1 MNNVKRYALPI
12 VLGAIAVALLIVGIL
27 SLTVWKPAQE
37 VAATRDSQQPFSM
50 TRAGVFPLYANQVN
64 IRATG
69 EPDQTVWMAIG
80 DPADVAAWLQ
90 EEPYEEIV
98 GLVGNL
104 HTLKAIDHNLELAQ
118 SGAVSTD
125 DAQSSD
131 QPQSGELAQSG
142 AAAAENPISSDMWTH
157 VKYGRG
163 SVSMDLSGAEM
174 DMSVLIATDGVG
186 PAPTLT
192 LTWKTPQSN
201 VLALAS
207 LVAAAVVA
215 LIALVIAFVLWNT
228 RKRRLTRSEHL
239 RGTEDRAL
247 TETAAIDMS
256 AGIDELPKRASTK
269 KKKKEQKK
277 AEPIEAPEETLDEEI
292 LDEETLDEDAQ
303 PEEKFAPE
311 TTADPQ
317 VSDVKDSEDQGEDE
331 EETPDPEPVAEV
343 EDSKAPSDEEG
354 KAEEAVKPE
363 PEPVVETPLEPART
377 ETVTTDSGMMN
388 LSALQGGGAFPTRRA
403 LRDARKRGVNHL
415 VVGERS
421 FDTAAPKGADEDPAQ
436 ALRERSIGAT
446 KWSEAMG
453 ETD

>member
-12 VLGAIAVALLIVGIL
+12 VLGAIAVALLIVGVL
-27 SLTVWKPAQE
+27 SLTIWKPAQE
-37 VAATRDSQQPFSM
+37 VVATRESQQPFSM

-69 EPDQTVWMAIG
+69 ESDQTVWMAIG
-80 DPADVAAWLQ
+80 DPSDVAAWLQ

-118 SGAVSTD
+118 SGEAEVGEAEVGE
-125 DAQSSD
+125 AQSSD
-131 QPQSGELAQSG
+131 QPQSGEQAQSG
-142 AAAAENPISSDMWTH
+142 AQAGENPLSSDMWTH

-201 VLALAS
+201 ILALAS

-215 LIALVIAFVLWNT
+215 LIALVIAFALWNT

-247 TETAAIDMS
+247 TDTAAIDMT
-256 AGIDELPKRASTK
+256 AGVEELPKRTSTK
-269 KKKKEQKK
+269 KKKKQKQ
-277 AEPIEAPEETLDEEI
+277 
-292 LDEETLDEDAQ
+292 Q
-303 PEEKFAPE
+303 PEEKFTPE
-311 TTADPQ
+311 TTAEEPVYDATAA
-317 VSDVKDSEDQGEDE
+317 EDQGEGE
-331 EETPDPEPVAEV
+331 VAESPSAEAVEEGEAAQAPSNEETEV
-343 EDSKAPSDEEG
+343 DQPAGTE
-354 KAEEAVKPE
+354 PE
-363 PEPVVETPLEPART
+363 PEPEAPLEPART

-388 LSALQGGGAFPTRRA
+388 LSALQGGGAFPTRKA
-403 LRDARKRGVNHL
+403 LRDARRRGVNHL

-421 FDTAAPKGADEDPAQ
+421 FDTAAAKTAGEDPAQ